1 MGPRP
6 PKLTPAQVET
16 IVRVWAETGN
26 QSEAARQAGCSPQSA
41 GRYIVAHGLDSA
53 GKLYADACA
62 RGVRLAAQTVAKAR
76 RRIDMALDAG
86 DLEVKDLTALAAQAH
101 DGLRARALVQMN
113 HAKLSG
119 ALIDRTDVTSGG
131 APLASVVVLPPLAND
146 GAAPTD
152 SVAAEPGATD

>member
-119 ALIDRTDVTSGG
+119 AFVEKHEHTG
-131 APLASVVVLPPLAND
+131 ANGSPLTIFAPPEH
-146 GAAPTD
+146 
-152 SVAAEPGATD
+152 EP